1 MDTTTREEVDM
12 TQPGE
17 NAPRP
22 TADEPEE
29 AARREV
35 NPDLH
40 GQAREAEEKMR
51 SDDPDATP
59 GGG

>member
-1 MDTTTREEVDM
+1 M
-12 TQPGE
+12 TKPGE

-29 AARREV
+29 GARRDV

>member
-1 MDTTTREEVDM
+1 M
-12 TQPGE
+12 TSPQE
-17 NAPRP
+17 NTPRP
-22 TADEPEE
+22 TADSDED
-29 AARREV
+29 AARQDV

-40 GQAREAEEKMR
+40 GQAADVEEKMQ